1 MHSDEPLVLK
11 GLAIGNRVLQRM
23 GRYFTVF
30 AAAAA
35 VGVVSTSVYICLTA
49 YGAWAVQKFIGD
61 ELFQLILTD
70 DPVNWPWSAY
80 INLPLLPIS
89 LILSRF
95 QTSSSSMVIPLL
107 LVWPPSTP
115 VGEQSRR
122 LFEYWIKP
130 ENASRLSRMSL
141 LPAKVWPPPPV
152 IFGIVGIPLVKLL
165 YKKCYSYL
173 YWRVL
178 GTKLPQTRQLPRE
191 GLRFNEGPFVIRIR
205 ANLDIGGEAQ
215 QEGED
220 GQHEDGEP
228 APAPVPA
235 DGGVLGDPNADPNA
249 VAVQAAEQLIEVD
262 AASLGRRV
270 GGALMIPAISNMMG
284 SLLFRFS
291 KHSSMLSTFL
301 GIRQASRV
309 SGSVPLPPWGR
320 LAALTS
326 GETRWKELS
335 PLMQAKVGFKLVMS
349 AFLGGSKTWL
359 DSDPVW
365 WRNGVGFGLF
375 IVAKDCVQLL
385 HLWLAKRELESRRV
399 KDRDFKGV
407 DVRELDLLPS
417 FLQREGL

>member
-1 MHSDEPLVLK
+1 
-11 GLAIGNRVLQRM
+11 
-23 GRYFTVF
+23 
-30 AAAAA
+30 
-35 VGVVSTSVYICLTA
+35 
-49 YGAWAVQKFIGD
+49 
-61 ELFQLILTD
+61 
-70 DPVNWPWSAY
+70 
-80 INLPLLPIS
+80 
-89 LILSRF
+89 
-95 QTSSSSMVIPLL
+95 MVIPLL

-130 ENASRLSRMSL
+130 ENASRLTRMSL
-141 LPAKVWPPPPV
+141 LPEKLWPPPPV
-152 IFGIVGIPLVKLL
+152 IFGILGVPLVKVL

-173 YWRVL
+173 YWRIL
-178 GTKLPQTRQLPRE
+178 GTKLPQPRQLPRE

-215 QEGED
+215 QEEGGD
-220 GQHEDGEP
+220 GQNQDGA

-249 VAVQAAEQLIEVD
+249 LAVQAAEQLIEVD

-291 KHSSMLSTFL
+291 KHSRMLSTFL
-301 GIRQASRV
+301 GIRPATRV
-309 SGSVPLPPWGR
+309 SGSLPLPPWGR
-320 LAALTS
+320 LAALTSS

-365 WRNGVGFGLF
+365 YVYFYFYLLFARLVVNTRFVGGGMGL
-375 IVAKDCVQLL
+375 ALDSLL
-385 HLWLAKRELESRRV
+385 LYAISFSFFLAHSV
-399 KDRDFKGV
+399 G
-407 DVRELDLLPS
+407 S
-417 FLQREGL
+417 